1 MNRITRSVAGALI
14 AAASPSSAQDM
25 LTVDQIV
32 ALHQAGLGDEA
43 IVAKIRSSRSTFVL
57 GTDEMIALK
66 ARGLSGP
73 VIAAMLG
80 SAQGASA
87 ELSTDSPD
95 PKVPHAAGAYV
106 LRTGM
111 PARMSR
117 LDAVT
122 ASQARTGGILGYALT
137 AGIASMSVRSVI
149 PNGLSR
155 IMLPETRPVFFF
167 FFDESNPP
175 LPASAA
181 WGAGTAAPVTSP
193 AGFSLIRLERKE
205 GRREARIGRVNTP
218 APSSALWTRTGSTSI
233 MKRSAPGCS
242 RLFPKRRWLRA
253 NMASSIRS
261 RPEPPAPAPHACSIS
276 RSGRT
281 P

>member
-1 MNRITRSVAGALI
+1 
-14 AAASPSSAQDM
+14 M

-43 IVAKIRSSRSTFVL
+43 IVAKIRSSRSTFIL

-106 LRTGM
+106 LRTGV

-149 PNGLSR
+149 PNESSR
-155 IMLPETRPVFFF
+155 MMVPETRPVFFF
-167 FFDESNPP
+167 FFDESNPS

-205 GRREARIGRVNTP
+205 GRREARIGRVNITGAKFGVMDKDRIDFDYEEIRAGVFKVTP
-218 APSSALWTRTGSTSI
+218 KAA
-233 MKRSAPGCS
+233 MAPGEYGFIYSVAAGTAGAGAS
-242 RLFPKRRWLRA
+242 RVFDFT
-253 NMASSIRS
+253 IR
-261 RPEPPAPAPHACSIS
+261 PNA
-276 RSGRT
+276 
-281 P
+281 